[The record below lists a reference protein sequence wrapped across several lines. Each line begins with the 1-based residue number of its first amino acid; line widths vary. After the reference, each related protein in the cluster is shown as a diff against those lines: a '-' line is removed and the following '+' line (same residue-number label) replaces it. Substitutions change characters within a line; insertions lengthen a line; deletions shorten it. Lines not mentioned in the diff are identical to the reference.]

1 MVKFSLGLVV
11 LLSLVYL
18 ILVSLALLT
27 AGLHLTFTS
36 QVLSLVHNNVQ
47 LIEENDIVG
56 FCVGQLSTA
65 LLQSSSVRV
74 KDKFRIKIS
83 FPWLAGLHLH
93 PRGFGGLHQRLRFKF
108 QRGGSYHYRS
118 QCRNQHQQH
127 CPQLVALQREEGAEM
142 GFLCRQHA

>member
-1 MVKFSLGLVV
+1 MLKFSLGLVV

-27 AGLHLTFTS
+27 AGVHLTFTP

-47 LIEENDIVG
+47 LIEKNDIVG

-74 KDKFRIKIS
+74 RAAEKF
-83 FPWLAGLHLH
+83 
-93 PRGFGGLHQRLRFKF
+93 
-108 QRGGSYHYRS
+108 
-118 QCRNQHQQH
+118 
-127 CPQLVALQREEGAEM
+127 
-142 GFLCRQHA
+142 